1 MTEDP
6 LERIEREERERKEKK
21 GPRTVM
27 TALAAVAVVLAC
39 VLAYMLY
46 QRNTLVNQLEGEKA
60 ELAQQMVALQEDFS
74 ALNSDYENINHQLDT
89 SREQVAMLIEKL
101 NKTQATNRAKI
112 RQYEKEL
119 GTLRSIMKG
128 YIVQI
133 DSLNTLNKKLTADA
147 AAARR
152 EAAESRRANEEL
164 SAQVENLSTQVSAG
178 KVLRARAISLAG
190 YYGNYYGHN
199 LFMLLLFLIPALLI
213 GVGWRRHLLN
223 INSLFD
229 KKLAETDLMICE
241 RDGIEVEHYRL
252 SSLIKALMHNDE
264 YRTQLLQRAAR
275 FNAAYPHLIRVG
287 FVLLLALPLGLSVVM
302 FSASN
307 KLPWFIVWIVCLV
320 LLCTALIII
329 EYFHESLTRKT
340 AMVDLTKDE
349 MYQLLGDQL
358 DREYFSSPIERLR
371 RRMSDAVAEAHQ
383 ARQAAEDFAASA
395 EESGEAAGAQTTL
408 VLRRLIDGPHLAGCD

>member
-27 TALAAVAVVLAC
+27 TALAAVAAVLAC
-39 VLAYMLY
+39 ILAYMLY

-119 GTLRSIMKG
+119 GTLRAIMTG

-190 YYGNYYGHN
+190 YYGNDKQGD
-199 LFMLLLFLIPALLI
+199 
-213 GVGWRRHLLN
+213 RHSRVRYMIAGLSLVE
-223 INSLFD
+223 NSLAD
-229 KKLAETDLMICE
+229 RGPVRVYVRVKDP
-241 RDGIEVEHYRL
+241 DG
-252 SSLIKALMHNDE
+252 
-264 YRTQLLQRAAR
+264 
-275 FNAAYPHLIRVG
+275 
-287 FVLLLALPLGLSVVM
+287 VLLMNNESVEFVVDGQALQAT
-302 FSASN
+302 ASR
-307 KLPWFIVWIVCLV
+307 
-320 LLCTALIII
+320 
-329 EYFHESLTRKT
+329 E
-340 AMVDLTKDE
+340 VDYEGSEVDMSIYINDTGEFVKGVYTLEVYTE
-349 MYQLLGDQL
+349 QSLLG
-358 DREYFSSPIERLR
+358 RAECMLR
-371 RRMSDAVAEAHQ
+371 
-383 ARQAAEDFAASA
+383 
-395 EESGEAAGAQTTL
+395 
-408 VLRRLIDGPHLAGCD
+408 

>member
-21 GPRTVM
+21 GPKTVM
-27 TALAAVAVVLAC
+27 TALAAVAAVLAC
-39 VLAYMLY
+39 ILGYMLY
-46 QRNTLVNQLEGEKA
+46 QRNTLVSQLEGEKA

-74 ALNSDYENINHQLDT
+74 TLSSDYENINHQLDT

-133 DSLNTLNKKLTADA
+133 DSLNTLNKRLTADA

-190 YYGNYYGHN
+190 YYGNDKQGD
-199 LFMLLLFLIPALLI
+199 
-213 GVGWRRHLLN
+213 RHSRVRYMIAGLSLVE
-223 INSLFD
+223 NSLAD
-229 KKLAETDLMICE
+229 RGPVRVYVRVKDP
-241 RDGIEVEHYRL
+241 DG
-252 SSLIKALMHNDE
+252 
-264 YRTQLLQRAAR
+264 
-275 FNAAYPHLIRVG
+275 
-287 FVLLLALPLGLSVVM
+287 VLLMNNESVEFVVDGQALQAT
-302 FSASN
+302 ASR
-307 KLPWFIVWIVCLV
+307 
-320 LLCTALIII
+320 
-329 EYFHESLTRKT
+329 E
-340 AMVDLTKDE
+340 VDYEGSEVDMSIYINDTGEFVKGVYTLEVYTE
-349 MYQLLGDQL
+349 QSLLG
-358 DREYFSSPIERLR
+358 RAECMLR
-371 RRMSDAVAEAHQ
+371 
-383 ARQAAEDFAASA
+383 
-395 EESGEAAGAQTTL
+395 
-408 VLRRLIDGPHLAGCD
+408 